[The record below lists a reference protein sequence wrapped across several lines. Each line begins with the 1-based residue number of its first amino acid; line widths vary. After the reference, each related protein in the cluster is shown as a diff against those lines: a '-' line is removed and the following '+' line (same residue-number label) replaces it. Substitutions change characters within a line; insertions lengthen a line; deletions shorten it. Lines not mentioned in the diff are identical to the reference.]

1 MPFKFPYT
9 NFQELNLDWI
19 IKKVKDL
26 SKQIE
31 DDSSIVSEY
40 IDRLIAVEDKADNA
54 EATATDADAR
64 ATGANNTANSALTLA
79 TQAKQTAEIADLSAT
94 LLGLKI
100 GDLSSLYT
108 TAKDTIVNAIN
119 EVWSIFHNATAVTN
133 VTPAGSDPA
142 VTYSNGV
149 FTFDLPEGGDP
160 DAVTHAELDAAIDDV
175 EDRIDGLEDSIDD
188 LSEALDNKADVII
201 DTASGDIASFPD
213 GTATPLK
220 SLIVN
225 VEPVQAGTGDPSP
238 SNIRPISGRAG
249 CKVNVTGKN
258 MLPDVYSSGNS
269 YTVNG
274 ITYTNTNGII
284 KVTGTPTGNAYY
296 IMFPNTDGQRLSLK
310 AGTYTISCAE
320 TTANCIVNFN
330 VNGVGLNVLNNNQ
343 HSYTFTASNDTE
355 MFANILTNGNSAVDL
370 TLHIQLET
378 GSTATAFKEYSGNS
392 YTVTWGDEFFGGVVD
407 VVSGKKVKE
416 IAKIVLNGTQNAL
429 IVNWRPTANSVG
441 AVFPYS
447 LTNNK
452 VLTVDVLLPNI
463 KANYLKTVTYGD
475 AFNGSEDAAISAVAT
490 ASGVSIYGICIRI
503 PDPSITTQTLLTE
516 YLSANPLEVCYE
528 LATSEITSITPTPVN
543 ALEGYNNIW
552 SDAGSVDVTYR
563 ADTKGYID
571 KLIAQV
577 QALALGG

>member
-54 EATATDADAR
+54 EATATAADAR

-79 TQAKQTAEIADLSAT
+79 TQAKQTAEIADLSTT

-133 VTPAGSDPA
+133 VTPAGTDPA

-175 EDRIDGLEDSIDD
+175 EDTIDALTDRVDGLEDDIDD
-188 LSEALDNKADVII
+188 LSEALDDKADVII

-220 SLIVN
+220 ALIVN

-238 SNIRPISGRAG
+238 SNIRPISGRSG
-249 CKVNVTGKN
+249 CDVTRTGKN
-258 MLPDVYSSGNS
+258 LANMFNDGKVPSL
-269 YTVNG
+269 VNG
-274 ITYTNTNGII
+274 ALVNFAGWRTDFI
-284 KVTGTPTGNAYY
+284 KFSPNAQFSFH
-296 IMFPNTDGQRLSLK
+296 IANTDIADIYVMFYDSGKNYLSATSSNVGQISTTSPINTAFVMLRKDGSAEPIEAQLEY
-310 AGTYTISCAE
+310 GTATVYE
-320 TTANCIVNFN
+320 P
-330 VNGVGLNVLNNNQ
+330 
-343 HSYTFTASNDTE
+343 Y
-355 MFANILTNGNSAVDL
+355 NGNSSLITFGETVYGAKADIISGEMLV
-370 TLHIQLET
+370 TKKIRGNLEDVNWNYLEPT
-378 GSTATAFKEYSGNS
+378 SSYPYGLFYANFSEKKYGETNFIMSNYKLSTNYFRQDVSCYGNNSANVIYIMDSSFNGDVTAFKQS
-392 YTVTWGDEFFGGVVD
+392 
-407 VVSGKKVKE
+407 
-416 IAKIVLNGTQNAL
+416 L
-429 IVNWRPTANSVG
+429 IG
-441 AVFPYS
+441 
-447 LTNNK
+447 
-452 VLTVDVLLPNI
+452 
-463 KANYLKTVTYGD
+463 
-475 AFNGSEDAAISAVAT
+475 
-490 ASGVSIYGICIRI
+490 
-503 PDPSITTQTLLTE
+503 QTI
-516 YLSANPLEVCYE
+516 CYE
-528 LATSEITSITPTPVN
+528 LANPVETTITPVPVN
-543 ALEGYNNIW
+543 ALKGYNAVW
-552 SDAGSVDVTYR
+552 SDAGAVEVTYR

>member
-54 EATATDADAR
+54 EATATAADAR
-64 ATGANNTANSALTLA
+64 ATGANTTANSALTLA
-79 TQAKQTAEIADLSAT
+79 TQAKQTAEIADLSTT

-133 VTPAGSDPA
+133 VTPAGTDPA

-175 EDRIDGLEDSIDD
+175 EDRIDGLEDSIND
-188 LSEALDNKADVII
+188 LSEELDNKADVII
-201 DTASGDIASFPD
+201 DTVSGDIASFPD

-220 SLIVN
+220 ALIVN

-238 SNIRPISGRAG
+238 SNVRPVSGWAG
-249 CKVNVTGKN
+249 LEVTRTGKN
-258 MLPDVYSSGNS
+258 IYNPSETPVLLDCYTSIGIAQRRNGYYYKLPQGTYSIHADLLEASAYIYGNIINKDGS
-269 YTVNG
+269 YSDFFYIVA
-274 ITYTNTNGII
+274 
-284 KVTGTPTGNAYY
+284 GTPSQQGINKTL
-296 IMFPNTDGQRLSLK
+296 TEGQYFAIFDQQSDLEGGSTK
-310 AGTYTISCAE
+310 FS
-320 TTANCIVNFN
+320 N
-330 VNGVGLNVLNNNQ
+330 VNLQIEL
-343 HSYTFTASNDTE
+343 
-355 MFANILTNGNSAVDL
+355 
-370 TLHIQLET
+370 
-378 GSTATAFKEYSGNS
+378 GSTATAFEEYSGNS
-392 YTVTWGDEFFGGVVD
+392 FPVTFGETVYGGSID
-407 VVSGKKVKE
+407 L
-416 IAKIVLNGTQNAL
+416 INGTL
-429 IVNWRPTANSVG
+429 I
-441 AVFPYS
+441 
-447 LTNNK
+447 
-452 VLTVDVLLPNI
+452 I
-463 KANYLKTVTYGD
+463 
-475 AFNGSEDAAISAVAT
+475 DAAFVDLGTLSYTYYSDYDTFVVFLENKAIGEPPDYGKGMVCSAYPT
-490 ASGVSIYGICIRI
+490 SEYIWYSGYKPDKSIGGTDGKGIAIKDSSYTNV
-503 PDPSITTQTLLTE
+503 PDFKAAMDGVQLV
-516 YLSANPLEVCYE
+516 YPLE
-528 LATSEITSITPTPVN
+528 TPISIQLTPQQID
-543 ALEGYNNIW
+543 ALKGYNNIW
-552 SDAGSVDVTYR
+552 SDAGAVAVTYR

>member
-54 EATATDADAR
+54 EATATAADAK

-79 TQAKQTAEIADLSAT
+79 TQAKQTAEIADLSTT

-133 VTPAGSDPA
+133 VTPAGTDPA

-160 DAVTHAELDAAIDDV
+160 DAVTHAELDSAIDDV
-175 EDRIDGLEDSIDD
+175 EDTIDALTDRVDGLEDSIDD
-188 LSEALDNKADVII
+188 LSENKADAII
-201 DTASGDIASFPD
+201 DTASGDIVDFPD

-238 SNIRPISGRAG
+238 SNVRPISGRNG
-249 CKVNVTGKN
+249 LTIIRTGKN
-258 MLPDVYSSGNS
+258 LLDPTKQTEDLPTRKRWYW
-269 YTVNG
+269 
-274 ITYTNTNGII
+274 
-284 KVTGTPTGNAYY
+284 
-296 IMFPNTDGQRLSLK
+296 TDGFLLK
-310 AGTYTISCAE
+310 A
-320 TTANCIVNFN
+320 N
-330 VNGVGLNVLNNNQ
+330 V
-343 HSYTFTASNDTE
+343 SYTFTEFHVGSEAVTVYIMPMDSVVGLASGTHSATYTPSEDTLVRFQAE
-355 MFANILTNGNSAVDL
+355 RSGGIPNG
-370 TLHIQLET
+370 TIYQLSV
-378 GSTATAFKEYSGNS
+378 GSTAADYEPYTSNSFLVSWSDEAGTIYGGIATYNGDGTWTLVVSKEIVDLGALSWTYGVAAYTYYYAAAPHGKICVQTDGVCNSYPFTDLGPPSAPMYSISVGQPYISQNYCGIAVRDDRYSGDVAAFKTAMDGVKLVYEVNNPQT
-392 YTVTWGDEFFGGVVD
+392 YT
-407 VVSGKKVKE
+407 
-416 IAKIVLNGTQNAL
+416 
-429 IVNWRPTANSVG
+429 
-441 AVFPYS
+441 
-447 LTNNK
+447 
-452 VLTVDVLLPNI
+452 
-463 KANYLKTVTYGD
+463 
-475 AFNGSEDAAISAVAT
+475 
-490 ASGVSIYGICIRI
+490 
-503 PDPSITTQTLLTE
+503 ITTG
-516 YLSANPLEVCYE
+516 E
-528 LATSEITSITPTPVN
+528 LIT
-543 ALEGYNNIW
+543 ALKGYNNVW
-552 SDAGSVDVTYR
+552 SDAGSVEVSYR